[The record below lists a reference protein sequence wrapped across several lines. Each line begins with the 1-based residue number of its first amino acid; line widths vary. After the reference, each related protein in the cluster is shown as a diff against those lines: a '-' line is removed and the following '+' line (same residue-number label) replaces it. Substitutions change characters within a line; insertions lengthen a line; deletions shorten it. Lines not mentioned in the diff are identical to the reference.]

1 MLALIFAPLLV
12 HAELAPLTDQEW
24 KRYLDSTPYSQPAWP
39 RPQSP
44 SDTKAAQLLQR
55 AAEFHQQG
63 EMDKTVQL
71 LKTVLQRQ
79 ASEYHGEAFA
89 ALAKALADQGKHDL
103 ADRAMSKA
111 TKIYNEK
118 LAAWSLF

>member
-1 MLALIFAPLLV
+1 
-12 HAELAPLTDQEW
+12 
-24 KRYLDSTPYSQPAWP
+24 
-39 RPQSP
+39 
-44 SDTKAAQLLQR
+44 
-55 AAEFHQQG
+55 
-63 EMDKTVQL
+63 MDKTVQL

-89 ALAKALADQGKHDL
+89 ALAKLADQGKHDL

-118 LAAWSLF
+118 LAAWSCFEQCSAKRSEACNASMLLQPNTRRHNTRTRSARASSTPALCTRSTTGINKVLRVARLVG